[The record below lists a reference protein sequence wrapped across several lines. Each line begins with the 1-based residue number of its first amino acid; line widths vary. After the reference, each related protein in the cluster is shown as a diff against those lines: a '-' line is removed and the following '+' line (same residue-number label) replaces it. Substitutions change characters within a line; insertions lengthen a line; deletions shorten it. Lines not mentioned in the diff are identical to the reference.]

1 MEGKAMKKSPTKK
14 TAVGEVVIENKF
26 GNEDISDVAIKA
38 IADAFL
44 PEIIA
49 FYESDEGKQIFE
61 DWKNN
66 NDNKTIS

>member
-1 MEGKAMKKSPTKK
+1 MKKSPTKK
-14 TAVGEVVIENKF
+14 KIVGEIVIENKF

-61 DWKNN
+61 DWKKNN
-66 NDNKTIS
+66 GNKTIS

>member
-1 MEGKAMKKSPTKK
+1 MKKAPAKK
-14 TAVGEVVIENKF
+14 IVVGEIVIENKF

-61 DWKNN
+61 DWKKNN
-66 NDNKTIS
+66 GNKTIS

>member
-1 MEGKAMKKSPTKK
+1 MKKSPTKE
-14 TAVGEVVIENKF
+14 TVVGEIVIENKF

-61 DWKNN
+61 DWKKNN
-66 NDNKTIS
+66 GNKTIS

>member
-1 MEGKAMKKSPTKK
+1 MKKSPTKK

>member
-1 MEGKAMKKSPTKK
+1 MKKAPTKK

-26 GNEDISDVAIKA
+26 GNDDISDVAIKA
-38 IADAFL
+38 LADAFL
-44 PEIIA
+44 SEIIA

-66 NDNKTIS
+66 NGNNKTIS

>member
-1 MEGKAMKKSPTKK
+1 MKKSPTQK
-14 TAVGEVVIENKF
+14 TVVGEVVIENKF

-61 DWKNN
+61 DWKKN

>member
-1 MEGKAMKKSPTKK
+1 MKKSPTKK

-38 IADAFL
+38 IADAYL

>member
-1 MEGKAMKKSPTKK
+1 MKKSPTQK
-14 TAVGEVVIENKF
+14 TVVGEIVIENKF

-49 FYESDEGKQIFE
+49 FYESDEGKQLFE
-61 DWKNN
+61 DWKKNN
-66 NDNKTIS
+66 GNNKTIS

>member
-1 MEGKAMKKSPTKK
+1 MKKSPTKK
-14 TAVGEVVIENKF
+14 TVVGEIVIENKF

-38 IADAFL
+38 IANAFL

-61 DWKNN
+61 DWKKNN
-66 NDNKTIS
+66 GNKTIS

>member
-1 MEGKAMKKSPTKK
+1 MKKAPAKGIV
-14 TAVGEVVIENKF
+14 VGEVVIENKF
-26 GNEDISDVAIKA
+26 GNDDISNTAIKA
-38 IADAFL
+38 LADAIS

-61 DWKNN
+61 YWK

>member
-1 MEGKAMKKSPTKK
+1 MKKTSTKK
-14 TAVGEVVIENKF
+14 TAVGEIVIENKF

>member
-1 MEGKAMKKSPTKK
+1 MEVKAMKKAPTKK

-26 GNEDISDVAIKA
+26 GNDDISDVAIKA

-61 DWKNN
+61 DWKKN

>member
-1 MEGKAMKKSPTKK
+1 MKKSPTKE
-14 TAVGEVVIENKF
+14 TVVGEIVIENKF

-49 FYESDEGKQIFE
+49 FYESDEGKQVFE
-61 DWKNN
+61 DWKKNN
-66 NDNKTIS
+66 GNNKTIS

>member
-1 MEGKAMKKSPTKK
+1 MKKAPTKK

-26 GNEDISDVAIKA
+26 GNDDISDVAIKA

-61 DWKNN
+61 DWKKN

>member
-1 MEGKAMKKSPTKK
+1 MKKSPTKEMV
-14 TAVGEVVIENKF
+14 VGEIVIENKF

-38 IADAFL
+38 LADAFL

-61 DWKNN
+61 EWKKNN
-66 NDNKTIS
+66 GNNKTIS